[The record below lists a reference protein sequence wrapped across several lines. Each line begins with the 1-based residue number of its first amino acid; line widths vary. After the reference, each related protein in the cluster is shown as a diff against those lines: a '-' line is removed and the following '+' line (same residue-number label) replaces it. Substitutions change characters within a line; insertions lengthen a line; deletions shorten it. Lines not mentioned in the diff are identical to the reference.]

1 MEVLPPTYQ
10 GQSWQQQAQVY
21 PGQHQYPHHSGV
33 EAQNQRLGND
43 MSASS
48 VVIPAPAPVPMHM
61 HGRYSSHWAH
71 GRVAQPF
78 NMPASPQASAPIAS
92 PVKKAEQLDRGHSRF
107 QQLLQQKITA
117 EQHLESSTSMTASA
131 SQMPLQ
137 MAASFAKMD
146 AVDTVFHKHFASRH
160 YVGPDGQAM
169 ATVVKQEPDLP
180 YTSQPP
186 QQSNPYLYND
196 VSIGAQASIPVRVSR
211 MYGGSQF
218 ARSSQPPS
226 QRNFSIG
233 NYINPPPPP
242 PVKSSKG
249 RSMTRLQ
256 QSAETRAEWSSST
269 QIKIED
275 SSYEQ
280 AQEPILPSPM
290 TQQSVQMP
298 AHGVYY
304 STGGEIPT
312 LNGLTGNGEGWANGD
327 GGAGDIGGNGSGGGD
342 DGGMGQDGSGSGS
355 GGSGNGDDGDN
366 KGRGNGTGGKGKK
379 LALACH
385 FCRRRKLKCDGR
397 KPLCET
403 CAKRG
408 EVCTWDETV
417 RRRGP
422 GKATKERREK
432 AAREALAA
440 GLTNANS
447 IGARS
452 SSSGAGPSSLSI
464 PLGDP
469 SQGVGASA
477 GVDIPQALDPHLGLE
492 EGHHV
497 HHHHHHPGQEH
508 DSHDHVEHHD
518 LDQQGEH
525 HPHHAQGH
533 EHDTLQHQLDL
544 DIDPTLIALS
554 AVMPETLAEL
564 EKVRENHERA
574 QAQSHAHAHEHGHEH
589 HTHGGQGNGH
599 EDLNGDEQ
607 QERDTRAALAHLQA
621 HSEFPSHDAELVHDE
636 SENQQLP
643 VIEHT
648 HAIQPLTEPVP
659 ASTNDVAPEGED
671 VDEFHGISDIPKTGI
686 LISEMSSAAVPEEG
700 STEEGFVAGQKRSA
714 EVDVQEGN
722 GDVKRFKVEDGSEL
736 VDIGEGAESLE
747 HIGGEGH

>member
-1 MEVLPPTYQ
+1 MMLDV
-10 GQSWQQQAQVY
+10 
-21 PGQHQYPHHSGV
+21 
-33 EAQNQRLGND
+33 
-43 MSASS
+43 
-48 VVIPAPAPVPMHM
+48 
-61 HGRYSSHWAH
+61 

-131 SQMPLQ
+131 SQIPLQ

-385 FCRRRKLKCDGR
+385 FCRRRKLK
-397 KPLCET
+397 
-403 CAKRG
+403 
-408 EVCTWDETV
+408 
-417 RRRGP
+417 
-422 GKATKERREK
+422 
-432 AAREALAA
+432 
-440 GLTNANS
+440 
-447 IGARS
+447 
-452 SSSGAGPSSLSI
+452 
-464 PLGDP
+464 
-469 SQGVGASA
+469 
-477 GVDIPQALDPHLGLE
+477 
-492 EGHHV
+492 
-497 HHHHHHPGQEH
+497 
-508 DSHDHVEHHD
+508 
-518 LDQQGEH
+518 
-525 HPHHAQGH
+525 
-533 EHDTLQHQLDL
+533 
-544 DIDPTLIALS
+544 
-554 AVMPETLAEL
+554 
-564 EKVRENHERA
+564 
-574 QAQSHAHAHEHGHEH
+574 
-589 HTHGGQGNGH
+589 
-599 EDLNGDEQ
+599 
-607 QERDTRAALAHLQA
+607 
-621 HSEFPSHDAELVHDE
+621 
-636 SENQQLP
+636 
-643 VIEHT
+643 
-648 HAIQPLTEPVP
+648 
-659 ASTNDVAPEGED
+659 
-671 VDEFHGISDIPKTGI
+671 
-686 LISEMSSAAVPEEG
+686 
-700 STEEGFVAGQKRSA
+700 
-714 EVDVQEGN
+714 
-722 GDVKRFKVEDGSEL
+722 
-736 VDIGEGAESLE
+736 
-747 HIGGEGH
+747 